1 MLKFRF
7 MLCKVKKMS
16 LAKSKKNSL
25 GICQIVGFSYLSLT
39 MNKMSFVE
47 NLIETVSLN
56 LLNVSLSG

>member
-1 MLKFRF
+1 
-7 MLCKVKKMS
+7 MS

-56 LLNVSLSG
+56 LLNISLSG